1 MATNPTWRCA
11 DLDLVEEAG
20 PVITMR
26 PLLLSFVLFGS
37 ALLNAQSSCDS
48 LRTLLGTMIEEY
60 DVLSVENEQIA
71 AEVNLQRTQVDSLR
85 AALNRGNYDLDKARK
100 EAEVL
105 RRIMTGYVVTI
116 DSMNSA
122 NKALQR
128 IIHEQNGQDK

>member
-1 MATNPTWRCA
+1 
-11 DLDLVEEAG
+11 
-20 PVITMR
+20 MR
-26 PLLLSFVLFGS
+26 PLLLSCILFGS
-37 ALLNAQSSCDS
+37 TLLNAQTSCDS
-48 LRTLLGTMIEEY
+48 LKTVLGSMMEQY
-60 DVLSVENEQIA
+60 DLLSVENEQVA
-71 AEVNLQRTQVDSLR
+71 AEMNLQRTQVDSLR

-128 IIHEQNGQDK
+128 IIDEQNGPDD

>member
-1 MATNPTWRCA
+1 
-11 DLDLVEEAG
+11 
-20 PVITMR
+20 MR
-26 PLLLSFVLFGS
+26 PLLLSCILFGS
-37 ALLNAQSSCDS
+37 TLLNAQTSCDS
-48 LRTLLGTMIEEY
+48 LKTVLGSMMEQY
-60 DVLSVENEQIA
+60 DLLSVENEQVA
-71 AEVNLQRTQVDSLR
+71 AEMNLQRTQVDSLG

-128 IIHEQNGQDK
+128 IIDEQNGPDD